1 MDEIRKNINKLK
13 EIMGYELDYFCSEN
27 YPEIKKEPEDLSEKD
42 KAILKVLESIEQYLE
57 EESLRNSDFYN

>member
-1 MDEIRKNINKLK
+1 MKEIRKNISKLK
-13 EIMGYELDYFCSEN
+13 EILGYELDYDWDEE
-27 YPEIKKEPEDLSEKD
+27 YPEIKKEPDNLTDKD

>member
-1 MDEIRKNINKLK
+1 MKEIRKNINKLK
-13 EIMGYELDYFCSEN
+13 EILGYELDYDWDEE
-27 YPEIKKEPEDLSEKD
+27 YPKIKKEPDNLTDKD